1 MKNLSVCYLFI
12 CLCLTSCLSQK
23 KLQTGTSFEIGKAT
37 SQSWVGGREESSSGV
52 ELNIPIT
59 FTDKMAVEVQE
70 VYFRGKQVVPTVNS
84 IEGQNVVVARIP
96 NSQPESSETIDL
108 GLQSNEAVLKYLENN
123 EIKYTK
129 ITDIKQ
135 KQPLIYKSAS
145 KN

>member
-23 KLQTGTSFEIGKAT
+23 KLQTETSFEIGKAT
-37 SQSWVGGREESSSGV
+37 SQSWVGGREESNSGV
-52 ELNIPIT
+52 ELYIPIT
-59 FTDKMAVEVQE
+59 FTYKMAVEIQE